1 MLSVYDLRLCTALTG
16 RSARA
21 CSLAKEGIPEIL
33 ELAEDFILEGPDM
46 KKARR
51 IYVKH
56 IIDHCLYLHEETKH
70 FVVRVCTGNPIVDPE
85 EMRSPLKI
93 ASPKGEEKSL
103 TIEESIICLS
113 PGLYKGDHSNFSI
126 TELRKSQVSAP
137 VGAHMPQKSPLP
149 LMAFHLPVAIHR
161 QRLSAS

>member
-21 CSLAKEGIPEIL
+21 CSLAQDGIPEIL
-33 ELAEDFILEGPDM
+33 EIAEDFILEGPDM

-51 IYVKH
+51 IFVKH
-56 IIDHCLYLHEETKH
+56 VIDHCLHLHEETKH
-70 FVVRVCTGNPIVDPE
+70 FVVRLCTGDPVVDPE
-85 EMRSPLKI
+85 EMRSPLNI

-103 TIEESIICLS
+103 SIENSVICLS

-126 TELRKSQVSAP
+126 TELRKSQVS
-137 VGAHMPQKSPLP
+137 V
-149 LMAFHLPVAIHR
+149 VIRRCRERTYR
-161 QRLSAS
+161 QA